1 MCSPDFFGAVF
12 IQGGSSAMT
21 DIMLVDDEVLA
32 LEYLKNMVDWERNG
46 YHVVGC
52 ATSGKKALELF
63 DRTHPQIVISD
74 IRMPGTDGLELT
86 RQIKEK
92 DKETVVILLSA
103 YRDFDYA
110 QKGIRYG
117 VSNYLLKHELSSEL
131 ILKELEEVKEK
142 LERAGNKKK
151 IYQKYFMNQLI
162 YHRVTAEEL
171 DKSILGN
178 RFFLLLLH
186 KRNPV
191 IQGEFAETRW
201 TEEEQEAVRNILEES
216 LENIVFYA
224 ADVQITENNWILLY
238 RIENTASKYMVN
250 SLILRKCHQIAD
262 QLELCLQ
269 MHFNMV
275 YSYEITPKEISE
287 TFRTISRQ
295 IRYSVFWEDEAI
307 CAMEKMPE
315 KEKKAIWGE
324 QIRILREAIY
334 GSEEELEK
342 QIEAIFSG
350 IREKEDLEDCKM
362 LLPSLS
368 NLLGEL
374 CESENCKEIN
384 LKEPLYTIREIEQY
398 YCRNFSYIQQK
409 YARKARLGYSRTVLD
424 MIDYIEKNYPQELSL
439 ELLGEKFHMNGV
451 YLGQIF
457 KKETGQT
464 FLKYLT
470 NVRISEAKRLLREEN
485 STVAETAQMVGY
497 RTSQYFS
504 QIFMRNVGMKPQ
516 EYKKQ
521 RKEKR
526 QKTFKRTDPA
536 EYFSDFDMFHDF
548 EYADRLFIF

>member
-1 MCSPDFFGAVF
+1 
-12 IQGGSSAMT
+12 MT

-457 KKETGQT
+457 KKETGQNLSK
-464 FLKYLT
+464 FIKQYRMEKAKDMLENT
-470 NVRISEAKRLLREEN
+470 NMKIVNISEACGYQNVSYFCQSFRECYGV
-485 STVAETAQMVGY
+485 SPQK
-497 RTSQYFS
+497 F
-504 QIFMRNVGMKPQ
+504 RNG
-516 EYKKQ
+516 
-521 RKEKR
+521 
-526 QKTFKRTDPA
+526 
-536 EYFSDFDMFHDF
+536 
-548 EYADRLFIF
+548 I

>member
-1 MCSPDFFGAVF
+1 
-12 IQGGSSAMT
+12 MT

-171 DKSILGN
+171 DESIPGN

-262 QLELCLQ
+262 QLERCLQ
-269 MHFNMV
+269 IHFNMV
-275 YSYEITPKEISE
+275 YSYEITPEEISE

-324 QIRILREAIY
+324 QIRMLREATY
-334 GSEEELEK
+334 GSEEELER

-350 IREKEDLEDCKM
+350 IREKEDLEDCKT

-384 LKEPLYTIREIEQY
+384 LKEPLYTIREMEQY

-409 YARKARLGYSRTVLD
+409 CARKARLGYSRTVLD

-516 EYKKQ
+516 EYKNRGKNEKGE
-521 RKEKR
+521 KEKR
-526 QKTFKRTDPA
+526 RKTFKRADPA
-536 EYFSDFDMFHDF
+536 EHFSDSDMFHDF
-548 EYADRLFIF
+548 EYADRLPVF

>member
-1 MCSPDFFGAVF
+1 
-12 IQGGSSAMT
+12 MT
-21 DIMLVDDEVLA
+21 DIMLVDDEVLE

-262 QLELCLQ
+262 RR
-269 MHFNMV
+269 
-275 YSYEITPKEISE
+275 SAGA
-287 TFRTISRQ
+287 
-295 IRYSVFWEDEAI
+295 VF
-307 CAMEKMPE
+307 
-315 KEKKAIWGE
+315 
-324 QIRILREAIY
+324 
-334 GSEEELEK
+334 
-342 QIEAIFSG
+342 
-350 IREKEDLEDCKM
+350 
-362 LLPSLS
+362 
-368 NLLGEL
+368 
-374 CESENCKEIN
+374 
-384 LKEPLYTIREIEQY
+384 
-398 YCRNFSYIQQK
+398 
-409 YARKARLGYSRTVLD
+409 
-424 MIDYIEKNYPQELSL
+424 
-439 ELLGEKFHMNGV
+439 
-451 YLGQIF
+451 
-457 KKETGQT
+457 
-464 FLKYLT
+464 
-470 NVRISEAKRLLREEN
+470 
-485 STVAETAQMVGY
+485 
-497 RTSQYFS
+497 
-504 QIFMRNVGMKPQ
+504 
-516 EYKKQ
+516 
-521 RKEKR
+521 
-526 QKTFKRTDPA
+526 
-536 EYFSDFDMFHDF
+536 
-548 EYADRLFIF
+548 ADAF

>member
-171 DKSILGN
+171 DESIPGN

-262 QLELCLQ
+262 QLERCLQ
-269 MHFNMV
+269 IHFNMV
-275 YSYEITPKEISE
+275 SQLRRSH
-287 TFRTISRQ
+287 RR
-295 IRYSVFWEDEAI
+295 RSVRLSAPYHARSAI
-307 CAMEKMPE
+307 PCSGKMRRSVQW
-315 KEKKAIWGE
+315 KKAGKRKE
-324 QIRILREAIY
+324 SNLGRTDPHAA
-334 GSEEELEK
+334 GSDLWFRRGVER

-350 IREKEDLEDCKM
+350 IREKEDLEDCKT

-384 LKEPLYTIREIEQY
+384 LKEPLYTIREMEQY

-409 YARKARLGYSRTVLD
+409 CARKARLGYSRTVLD

-521 RKEKR
+521 RE
-526 QKTFKRTDPA
+526 
-536 EYFSDFDMFHDF
+536 E
-548 EYADRLFIF
+548 

>member
-1 MCSPDFFGAVF
+1 
-12 IQGGSSAMT
+12 MT

-275 YSYEITPKEISE
+275 YSYEITPKEISGLSAPYHA
-287 TFRTISRQ
+287 RSVIPCSGKMRRSVQWKKCRKKKRKQSGANRSAYCGKRSMVQKRSWKSR
-295 IRYSVFWEDEAI
+295 
-307 CAMEKMPE
+307 
-315 KEKKAIWGE
+315 
-324 QIRILREAIY
+324 
-334 GSEEELEK
+334 
-342 QIEAIFSG
+342 
-350 IREKEDLEDCKM
+350 
-362 LLPSLS
+362 
-368 NLLGEL
+368 
-374 CESENCKEIN
+374 
-384 LKEPLYTIREIEQY
+384 
-398 YCRNFSYIQQK
+398 
-409 YARKARLGYSRTVLD
+409 SR
-424 MIDYIEKNYPQELSL
+424 
-439 ELLGEKFHMNGV
+439 
-451 YLGQIF
+451 
-457 KKETGQT
+457 
-464 FLKYLT
+464 
-470 NVRISEAKRLLREEN
+470 
-485 STVAETAQMVGY
+485 
-497 RTSQYFS
+497 
-504 QIFMRNVGMKPQ
+504 
-516 EYKKQ
+516 
-521 RKEKR
+521 
-526 QKTFKRTDPA
+526 
-536 EYFSDFDMFHDF
+536 
-548 EYADRLFIF
+548 

>member
-275 YSYEITPKEISE
+275 YSYEITPEEISE

-342 QIEAIFSG
+342 QIEVIFSG

-374 CESENCKEIN
+374 CESENCKEID

-439 ELLGEKFHMNGV
+439 ELLGEKFHMNG
-451 YLGQIF
+451 YILDRSL
-457 KKETGQT
+457 KK
-464 FLKYLT
+464 
-470 NVRISEAKRLLREEN
+470 
-485 STVAETAQMVGY
+485 
-497 RTSQYFS
+497 
-504 QIFMRNVGMKPQ
+504 KP
-516 EYKKQ
+516 
-521 RKEKR
+521 
-526 QKTFKRTDPA
+526 
-536 EYFSDFDMFHDF
+536 
-548 EYADRLFIF
+548 DRPF

>member
-1 MCSPDFFGAVF
+1 M
-12 IQGGSSAMT
+12 I

-117 VSNYLLKHELSSEL
+117 VANYLLKHELSAEL

-162 YHRVTAEEL
+162 YHQVTAEEL
-171 DKSILGN
+171 DESIPGN

-238 RIENTASKYMVN
+238 RIENTASKYMV
-250 SLILRKCHQIAD
+250 K
-262 QLELCLQ
+262 
-269 MHFNMV
+269 
-275 YSYEITPKEISE
+275 
-287 TFRTISRQ
+287 
-295 IRYSVFWEDEAI
+295 
-307 CAMEKMPE
+307 
-315 KEKKAIWGE
+315 
-324 QIRILREAIY
+324 
-334 GSEEELEK
+334 ELER

-350 IREKEDLEDCKM
+350 IREKEDLEDCKT

-384 LKEPLYTIREIEQY
+384 LKEPLYTIREMEQY

-409 YARKARLGYSRTVLD
+409 CARKARLGYSRTVLD

-521 RKEKR
+521 RE
-526 QKTFKRTDPA
+526 
-536 EYFSDFDMFHDF
+536 E
-548 EYADRLFIF
+548 

>member
-1 MCSPDFFGAVF
+1 
-12 IQGGSSAMT
+12 MT

-171 DKSILGN
+171 DESIPGN

-191 IQGEFAETRW
+191 IQGQFAEARW

-238 RIENTASKYMVN
+238 RIENIASKYMVN

-262 QLELCLQ
+262 QLEQCLQ

-275 YSYEITPKEISE
+275 YSYEITPEEISE

-334 GSEEELEK
+334 GSEKELEK
-342 QIEAIFSG
+342 QIEAIFFG
-350 IREKEDLEDCKM
+350 ILEKEDLENCRT

-374 CESENCKEIN
+374 CESENCKEID
-384 LKEPLYTIREIEQY
+384 LKKPLYTICEIEQY
-398 YCRNFSYIQQK
+398 YRRNFLYIQQK
-409 YARKARLGYSRTVLD
+409 CARKAQLGYSRTVLD
-424 MIDYIEKNYPQELSL
+424 IMNYIEKNYQQELSL
-439 ELLGEKFHMNGV
+439 EVLGEKFHMNGV

-470 NVRISEAKRLLREEN
+470 NVRIAEAKRLLREEN
-485 STVAETAQMVGY
+485 CTVAQTAELVGY

-521 RKEKR
+521 RE
-526 QKTFKRTDPA
+526 
-536 EYFSDFDMFHDF
+536 E
-548 EYADRLFIF
+548 

>member
-1 MCSPDFFGAVF
+1 
-12 IQGGSSAMT
+12 MT

-275 YSYEITPKEISE
+275 YSYEITPEEISE

-342 QIEAIFSG
+342 QIEVIFSG

-384 LKEPLYTIREIEQY
+384 LKEPL
-398 YCRNFSYIQQK
+398 
-409 YARKARLGYSRTVLD
+409 
-424 MIDYIEKNYPQELSL
+424 
-439 ELLGEKFHMNGV
+439 
-451 YLGQIF
+451 
-457 KKETGQT
+457 
-464 FLKYLT
+464 
-470 NVRISEAKRLLREEN
+470 
-485 STVAETAQMVGY
+485 
-497 RTSQYFS
+497 
-504 QIFMRNVGMKPQ
+504 
-516 EYKKQ
+516 
-521 RKEKR
+521 
-526 QKTFKRTDPA
+526 
-536 EYFSDFDMFHDF
+536 
-548 EYADRLFIF
+548 

>member
-1 MCSPDFFGAVF
+1 
-12 IQGGSSAMT
+12 MT

-334 GSEEELEK
+334 GFRRGAGK
-342 QIEAIFSG
+342 
-350 IREKEDLEDCKM
+350 
-362 LLPSLS
+362 
-368 NLLGEL
+368 
-374 CESENCKEIN
+374 
-384 LKEPLYTIREIEQY
+384 
-398 YCRNFSYIQQK
+398 
-409 YARKARLGYSRTVLD
+409 
-424 MIDYIEKNYPQELSL
+424 
-439 ELLGEKFHMNGV
+439 
-451 YLGQIF
+451 
-457 KKETGQT
+457 
-464 FLKYLT
+464 
-470 NVRISEAKRLLREEN
+470 
-485 STVAETAQMVGY
+485 
-497 RTSQYFS
+497 
-504 QIFMRNVGMKPQ
+504 
-516 EYKKQ
+516 
-521 RKEKR
+521 
-526 QKTFKRTDPA
+526 
-536 EYFSDFDMFHDF
+536 
-548 EYADRLFIF
+548 ADRGNFLGNPGKGRSGRLQNAPAFVKQSAWGTVRE

>member
-1 MCSPDFFGAVF
+1 
-12 IQGGSSAMT
+12 MT

-201 TEEEQEAVRNILEES
+201 TEE
-216 LENIVFYA
+216 
-224 ADVQITENNWILLY
+224 D
-238 RIENTASKYMVN
+238 
-250 SLILRKCHQIAD
+250 H
-262 QLELCLQ
+262 
-269 MHFNMV
+269 
-275 YSYEITPKEISE
+275 
-287 TFRTISRQ
+287 
-295 IRYSVFWEDEAI
+295 
-307 CAMEKMPE
+307 
-315 KEKKAIWGE
+315 
-324 QIRILREAIY
+324 
-334 GSEEELEK
+334 
-342 QIEAIFSG
+342 
-350 IREKEDLEDCKM
+350 
-362 LLPSLS
+362 
-368 NLLGEL
+368 
-374 CESENCKEIN
+374 
-384 LKEPLYTIREIEQY
+384 
-398 YCRNFSYIQQK
+398 
-409 YARKARLGYSRTVLD
+409 
-424 MIDYIEKNYPQELSL
+424 
-439 ELLGEKFHMNGV
+439 
-451 YLGQIF
+451 
-457 KKETGQT
+457 
-464 FLKYLT
+464 
-470 NVRISEAKRLLREEN
+470 
-485 STVAETAQMVGY
+485 
-497 RTSQYFS
+497 
-504 QIFMRNVGMKPQ
+504 
-516 EYKKQ
+516 
-521 RKEKR
+521 
-526 QKTFKRTDPA
+526 
-536 EYFSDFDMFHDF
+536 
-548 EYADRLFIF
+548 

>member
-1 MCSPDFFGAVF
+1 
-12 IQGGSSAMT
+12 MT

-171 DKSILGN
+171 DESIPGN

-262 QLELCLQ
+262 QLERCLQ
-269 MHFNMV
+269 IHFNMV
-275 YSYEITPKEISE
+275 YSYEITPEEISE

-295 IRYSVFWEDEAI
+295 IR
-307 CAMEKMPE
+307 M
-315 KEKKAIWGE
+315 
-324 QIRILREAIY
+324 LREATY
-334 GSEEELEK
+334 GSEEELER

-350 IREKEDLEDCKM
+350 IREKEDLEDCKT

-384 LKEPLYTIREIEQY
+384 LKEPLYTIREMEQY

-409 YARKARLGYSRTVLD
+409 CARKARLGYSRTVLD

-521 RKEKR
+521 RKE
-526 QKTFKRTDPA
+526 
-536 EYFSDFDMFHDF
+536 
-548 EYADRLFIF
+548 

>member
-1 MCSPDFFGAVF
+1 
-12 IQGGSSAMT
+12 MT

-201 TEEEQEAVRNILEES
+201 TEEE
-216 LENIVFYA
+216 
-224 ADVQITENNWILLY
+224 
-238 RIENTASKYMVN
+238 
-250 SLILRKCHQIAD
+250 
-262 QLELCLQ
+262 Q

-521 RKEKR
+521 RKE
-526 QKTFKRTDPA
+526 
-536 EYFSDFDMFHDF
+536 
-548 EYADRLFIF
+548 

>member
-1 MCSPDFFGAVF
+1 MCGPDFFGAVF
-12 IQGGSSAMT
+12 IQGGSSAMI

-63 DRTHPQIVISD
+63 DNRQGARYVICLHHKDAVDGDIWVMIVGNNQAGFTISF
-74 IRMPGTDGLELT
+74 
-86 RQIKEK
+86 EK

-117 VSNYLLKHELSSEL
+117 VANYLLKHELSAEL

-162 YHRVTAEEL
+162 YHQVTAEEL
-171 DKSILGN
+171 DESIPGN

-262 QLELCLQ
+262 QLERCLQ
-269 MHFNMV
+269 IHFNMV
-275 YSYEITPKEISE
+275 YSYEITPEEISE

-324 QIRILREAIY
+324 QIRMLREATY
-334 GSEEELEK
+334 GSEEELER

-350 IREKEDLEDCKM
+350 IREKEDLEDCKT

-384 LKEPLYTIREIEQY
+384 LKEPLYTIREMEQY

-409 YARKARLGYSRTVLD
+409 CARKARLGYSRTVLD

-439 ELLGEKFHMNGV
+439 ELLGDGV
-451 YLGQIF
+451 NNDQFFFLCHLFSPPSYL
-457 KKETGQT
+457 
-464 FLKYLT
+464 
-470 NVRISEAKRLLREEN
+470 V
-485 STVAETAQMVGY
+485 STDLE
-497 RTSQYFS
+497 S
-504 QIFMRNVGMKPQ
+504 ICKPGLIVV
-516 EYKKQ
+516 E
-521 RKEKR
+521 R
-526 QKTFKRTDPA
+526 
-536 EYFSDFDMFHDF
+536 
-548 EYADRLFIF
+548 